1 MGEIA
6 GWVAPIATTI
16 AALVT
21 ASNLGSRIT
30 GWGFVIFTVGSIG
43 WTIYGISTGQDNL
56 LWQNL
61 LLTAINL
68 LGIWRW
74 LGRQA
79 RFEDGAQA
87 AAAKSERQAGD
98 SLFPVSMLASCS
110 VVGKEGEA
118 VAHTVD
124 AMASC
129 RDGRIAYLVA
139 GRGGVAGVGET
150 LHAIP
155 WDRVSASA
163 DKLKVELSADEFAA
177 LDPIAPDNWPSRVR

>member
-30 GWGFVIFTVGSIG
+30 GWGFVIFTIGSIA
-43 WTIYGISTGQDNL
+43 WTTYGIATGQDNL

-68 LGIWRW
+68 LGVWRW
-74 LGRQA
+74 LGRRA
-79 RFEDGAQA
+79 RFDDGAQA
-87 AAAKSERQAGD
+87 AAAKSERRAGD
-98 SLFPVSMLASCS
+98 SLFPVSMLANCT
-110 VVGKEGEA
+110 VVGRDGA
-118 VAHTVD
+118 AMGRTVD

-129 RDGRIAYLVA
+129 EEGRIAYLVA
-139 GRGGVAGVGET
+139 TKGGVAGVGET
-150 LHAIP
+150 LHAVP
-155 WDRVSASA
+155 WRKVSASA
-163 DKLKVELSADEFAA
+163 DKVTVELSAEEFEG
-177 LDPIAPDNWPSRVR
+177 LEPIAVDNWPSRVR

>member
-21 ASNLGSRIT
+21 ASNLGARVT

-43 WTIYGISTGQDNL
+43 WTIYGVSTGQDNL

-68 LGIWRW
+68 LGVWRW
-74 LGRQA
+74 LGRRA
-79 RFEDGAQA
+79 RFDDGAQA
-87 AAAKSERQAGD
+87 AAEKSERRAGET
-98 SLFPVSMLASCS
+98 LFPVSMLGGCA
-110 VVGKEGEA
+110 VVDKDGKT
-118 VAHTVD
+118 VARTVD

-129 RDGRIAYLVA
+129 EEGRIAYLVA
-139 GRGGVAGVGET
+139 GTGGVAGVGET

-155 WDRVSASA
+155 WSKVSANV
-163 DKLKVELSADEFAA
+163 DKVKVELSAEEFAA
-177 LDPIAPDNWPSRVR
+177 LEPIPADNWPSRVR